1 MNHMTI
7 KLQPILPAE
16 FDDLFAIVKQ
26 AIYPYV
32 EAVFG
37 WDDDFQRRRLV
48 EEHQPE
54 WFYWVYVHAE
64 RIGLLCFKPYD
75 NAIHVHLLIVFP
87 DYQNQKLGQLIMSY
101 VHDLA
106 KVEGRERIT
115 LSSFVLN
122 TGAIAF
128 YKRLG
133 YQVVE
138 IEDDFLTFELQF

>member
-1 MNHMTI
+1 MTLR
-7 KLQPILPAE
+7 LQPVLPSE
-16 FDDLFAIVKQ
+16 FDTVFTVVKQ

-37 WDDDFQRRRLV
+37 WDDDFQRRCLV
-48 EEHQPE
+48 EEYQPE

-75 NAIHVHLLIVFP
+75 NAIHVHLLVVFP
-87 DYQNQKLGQLIMSY
+87 GYQNCRFGESIMSH
-101 VHDLA
+101 VHELA
-106 KVEGRERIT
+106 RVEGRERVT
-115 LSSFVLN
+115 LSSFVRN

-128 YKRLG
+128 YRRLG

-138 IEDDFLTFELQF
+138 TEDDFLTFELQF